1 LFTSVFK
8 QCSID
13 YDVLIKILEIL
24 VFSLKGEERKAT
36 LPNLGRGAK
45 LRYTK
50 KIQERALTNL
60 KIEKQRLAFRVS
72 LTSAIVKDSPKL
84 LAP

>member
-1 LFTSVFK
+1 VT
-8 QCSID
+8 
-13 YDVLIKILEIL
+13 
-24 VFSLKGEERKAT
+24 T
-36 LPNLGRGAK
+36 RGAK
-45 LRYTK
+45 AKRL